1 MDLSFL
7 DEIKYNADGLVPC
20 IAQDVETNE
29 VLMMAWMNRD
39 SLRDTIE
46 NGKASYW
53 SRSRK
58 KYWVKGE
65 SSGHTQ
71 EIQEI
76 RFDCDLDTILIR
88 VKQNVA
94 ACHVGYRN
102 CFYRKL
108 NEQGELVTDA
118 EKVFDPDK
126 VY

>member
-1 MDLSFL
+1 MDLAFL
-7 DEIKYNADGLVPC
+7 DEVKYNADGLVPC
-20 IAQDVETNE
+20 IAQDADSNE

-46 NGKASYW
+46 HGKASYW
-53 SRSRK
+53 SRSRQ

-94 ACHVGYRN
+94 ACHVGYRS
-102 CFYRKL
+102 CFYRTL
-108 NEQGELVTDA
+108 NQAGKLVTNA
-118 EKVFDPDK
+118 EKVFEPDS